1 MTLNST
7 KKKKEKQFLHQYY
20 WRTVPCPCL
29 LAHQYRLETHATSSI
44 SSSSIISFKFFC
56 RKFFAKY
63 WRNCSFSLW
72 TNKCLWLV
80 FILHRLF
87 TARHFPSTL
96 FLLGNDVRIRLIVF
110 FSLFFNLDTDLLQ
123 RQVNQGGL
131 ESSGPGKTLRRRTL
145 PSAKRGGLI
154 IDFTRPL
161 ILLFTTLQVQQKRRR

>member
-110 FSLFFNLDTDLLQ
+110 FSLFFFISIQIYYNAKLTKAALSLLDQVKHYAAAHFLQ
-123 RQVNQGGL
+123 RSV
-131 ESSGPGKTLRRRTL
+131 
-145 PSAKRGGLI
+145 AV
-154 IDFTRPL
+154 
-161 ILLFTTLQVQQKRRR
+161 LL